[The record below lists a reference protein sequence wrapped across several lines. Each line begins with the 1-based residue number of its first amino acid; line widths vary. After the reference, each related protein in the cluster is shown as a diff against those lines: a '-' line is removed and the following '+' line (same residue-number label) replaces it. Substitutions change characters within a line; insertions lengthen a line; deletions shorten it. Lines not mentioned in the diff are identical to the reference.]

1 MSRTKHTQNPAKPHW
16 TQLASAEVRERA
28 RLKVR
33 VHDLT
38 RALETTS
45 NALDAALDLIDK
57 YGGDAPNKLVL
68 PLRDTAAYGRKI
80 LEGE

>member
-1 MSRTKHTQNPAKPHW
+1 MDKAKRTQNPARPHW
-16 TQLASAEVRERA
+16 TQLASAEIQERA

-33 VHDLT
+33 VYELT

-45 NALDAALDLIDK
+45 NALDAALGLIDK

-68 PLRDTAAYGRKI
+68 PLRDTAAYGRKT
-80 LEGE
+80 LEGN